1 MGLLDGTLQQKI
13 LRLEKL
19 TSPSQ
24 YPKPSQESIDKLRNN
39 IKGLVKAPTSNT
51 KKKGKRIKKSDLK
64 KRYA

>member
-13 LRLEKL
+13 QRLEKL

-24 YPKPSQESIDKLRNN
+24 NPKPSKEAIDKLRRN
-39 IKGLVKAPTSNT
+39 IRMSADASKAKP
-51 KKKGKRIKKSDLK
+51 KKRIKKSDLR